1 MGTSKG
7 YIAPTTLHWSKAKR
21 AVTSFINNRDYDSK
35 TKAASKY
42 ATAMKTDMST
52 GGSFQSAAARTLGFA
67 QKVASG
73 GLDNALR
80 EYNREDLVGK
90 PSEVVW
96 TELLHEFTNSG
107 ASVEDNMAADALSQA
122 MDNLEIEDI
131 ADIGNVS
138 VEILLK
144 EMLKEYIKENFDFR
158 YEEKISKGKT
168 PAQTSEILND
178 MHEYIENS
186 IDGDLNLDNLRT
198 VDFSNMGTAQVVE
211 DALRDALS
219 VFEKYYEED

>member
-1 MGTSKG
+1 MLL
-7 YIAPTTLHWSKAKR
+7 II
-21 AVTSFINNRDYDSK
+21 VIC
-35 TKAASKY
+35 
-42 ATAMKTDMST
+42 M
-52 GGSFQSAAARTLGFA
+52 
-67 QKVASG
+67 
-73 GLDNALR
+73 
-80 EYNREDLVGK
+80 
-90 PSEVVW
+90 

-138 VEILLK
+138 VDILLK

-168 PAQTSEILND
+168 PAQTSAILND

-186 IDGDLNLDNLRT
+186 IDGDLNLDNLKS
-198 VDFSNMGTAQVVE
+198 VDFSNMGTSQIVE

-219 VFEKYYEED
+219 VFEKYYGEE

>member
-7 YIAPTTLHWSKAKR
+7 YIAPTTLHWSTAKR

-35 TKAASKY
+35 AKAASKY

-52 GGSFQSAAARTLGFA
+52 GGSFQSAAAGVLGFA

-80 EYNREDLVGK
+80 EYNREDLVGE

-107 ASVEDNMAADALSQA
+107 ATVEDNMAADALSQA

-131 ADIGNVS
+131 ADIG
-138 VEILLK
+138 
-144 EMLKEYIKENFDFR
+144 
-158 YEEKISKGKT
+158 
-168 PAQTSEILND
+168 
-178 MHEYIENS
+178 
-186 IDGDLNLDNLRT
+186 T
-198 VDFSNMGTAQVVE
+198 V
-211 DALRDALS
+211 
-219 VFEKYYEED
+219 

>member
-1 MGTSKG
+1 
-7 YIAPTTLHWSKAKR
+7 
-21 AVTSFINNRDYDSK
+21 
-35 TKAASKY
+35 
-42 ATAMKTDMST
+42 
-52 GGSFQSAAARTLGFA
+52 
-67 QKVASG
+67 
-73 GLDNALR
+73 
-80 EYNREDLVGK
+80 
-90 PSEVVW
+90 
-96 TELLHEFTNSG
+96 
-107 ASVEDNMAADALSQA
+107 MAADALSQA

-168 PAQTSEILND
+168 PAQTSAILND

-186 IDGDLNLDNLRT
+186 IDGDLNLDNLKS
-198 VDFSNMGTAQVVE
+198 VDFSNMGTSQIVE

-219 VFEKYYEED
+219 VFEKYYGEE

>member
-7 YIAPTTLHWSKAKR
+7 YIAPTTSHWSTAKR
-21 AVTSFINNRDYDSK
+21 AVTAFINNRDFDSK
-35 TKAASKY
+35 AKAASKY

-80 EYNREDLVGK
+80 EYNREDLIGK

-122 MDNLEIEDI
+122 MDNL
-131 ADIGNVS
+131 
-138 VEILLK
+138 
-144 EMLKEYIKENFDFR
+144 
-158 YEEKISKGKT
+158 
-168 PAQTSEILND
+168 
-178 MHEYIENS
+178 
-186 IDGDLNLDNLRT
+186 
-198 VDFSNMGTAQVVE
+198 
-211 DALRDALS
+211 
-219 VFEKYYEED
+219 